1 MMSRLRP
8 TQVVDSVLDLP
19 LSQLFAT
26 GKRVLIFDLDHT
38 LCRRGTKTLDPKLGK
53 FIEDIQATGFRVGIL
68 TNRRHNAN
76 DPIVHALRKR
86 IPVIAAAGKPSRRGF
101 IRMLEQLDSTPAKT
115 VMIGDKLWT
124 DILGA
129 NRMGIHSIRVS
140 TYPLFPQL

>member
-1 MMSRLRP
+1 M
-8 TQVVDSVLDLP
+8 
-19 LSQLFAT
+19 
-26 GKRVLIFDLDHT
+26 
-38 LCRRGTKTLDPKLGK
+38 
-53 FIEDIQATGFRVGIL
+53 GIL

-129 NRMGIHSIRVS
+129 NRMGIYSIRVRI
-140 TYPLFPQL
+140 YPQFS

>member
-8 TQVVDSVLDLP
+8 IQVANSVLDLP
-19 LSQLFAT
+19 LSQLFSS
-26 GKRVLIFDLDHT
+26 GKHALIFDLDHT

-53 FIEDIQATGFRVGIL
+53 FIADIQATGFRVGVL
-68 TNRRHNAN
+68 TNRRRNAN

-101 IRMLEQLDSTPAKT
+101 VRMLEQLDSTPTKT

-129 NRMGIHSIRVS
+129 NRMGIHSILVKMP
-140 TYPLFPQL
+140 PLLTA